1 MKKVSKNQAK
11 ELINSSKGKIFSVT
25 FTKKNGETREMICRK
40 GVKKYLKGGELM
52 FNPNEKGLAVVFD
65 MKKNAYRMININT
78 LEKIVVDKT
87 AYSVEQVVQHLAKGK
102 KMIIEKN
109 REGAIVIFGDIGR
122 RIYYYYSKKEAIQK
136 YKNELKRKK

>member
-40 GVKKYLKGGELM
+40 GVKKHLKGGELM
-52 FNPNEKGLAVVFD
+52 FDPNEKGLAVVFD

-78 LEKIVVDKT
+78 LEKITVDKAT
-87 AYSVEQVVQHLAKGK
+87 YSVEQVAQLQPKETMKPIHIKSKAQQRHYRKPIRPIKYRNLKD
-102 KMIIEKN
+102 IQDNEK
-109 REGAIVIFGDIGR
+109 
-122 RIYYYYSKKEAIQK
+122 SKDKLPI
-136 YKNELKRKK
+136 

>member
-1 MKKVSKNQAK
+1 MKIVTKNQAK

-52 FNPNEKGLAVVFD
+52 FDPNEKGLAVVFD

-78 LEKIVVDKT
+78 LEKIVVDKAT
-87 AYSVEQVVQHLAKGK
+87 YSVEQVAHKGE
-102 KMIIEKN
+102 KMKPIHIK
-109 REGAIVIFGDIGR
+109 
-122 RIYYYYSKKEAIQK
+122 SKAQQK
-136 YKNELKRKK
+136 YFKKPIKIIKYRNIKDIKDNEKSQDKLPI

>member
-40 GVKKYLKGGELM
+40 GVKKHLKGGKLM
-52 FNPNEKGLAVVFD
+52 FDPNEKGLAVVFD

-87 AYSVEQVVQHLAKGK
+87 AYSVE
-102 KMIIEKN
+102 
-109 REGAIVIFGDIGR
+109 
-122 RIYYYYSKKEAIQK
+122 
-136 YKNELKRKK
+136 

>member
-40 GVKKYLKGGELM
+40 GVKKHLKGGELM
-52 FNPNEKGLAVVFD
+52 FDPNEKGLAVVFD

-78 LEKIVVDKT
+78 LEKFVVDKAT
-87 AYSVEQVVQHLAKGK
+87 YSVEQVAQLQPKE
-102 KMIIEKN
+102 KMI
-109 REGAIVIFGDIGR
+109 
-122 RIYYYYSKKEAIQK
+122 KEM
-136 YKNELKRKK
+136 KNEELVKFLKKLTKKLFL